1 MRFAAKE
8 DIAAPIDA
16 VYAVL
21 SDLEAF
27 EKLALR
33 KGVDLR
39 RGEAGSEPGGRW
51 DLRFRLRGR
60 QRHVKVTLLALQ
72 PTSGMRFSGQSPNLD
87 LTLAV
92 SLIDLSRQRTR
103 ISVEL
108 VIDLLARGY
117 TKEQVIEQYDH
128 VTADDIQ
135 ACLAYASETLKSERV
150 FVQP

>member
-39 RGEAGSEPGGRW
+39 RGEAGTEPGGRW

-108 VIDLLARGY
+108 EVLPRTLAARIVLQSARLSKARLTRRFHKRILQLARY
-117 TKEQVIEQYDH
+117 VSDR
-128 VTADDIQ
+128 
-135 ACLAYASETLKSERV
+135 LAAN
-150 FVQP
+150 